1 MTLTLDKPQ
10 TERVTVPVATLP
22 QGEIREYHWT
32 VDALYRALNAGVFE
46 HPERLELIQ
55 GRIIENMSQGPRHS
69 TLASIVADMLR
80 ESMRRR
86 FAVREEKG
94 VRIDFDGEPIP
105 DVLVL
110 KGRQADYLD
119 RQPVPEDV
127 ALLVEV
133 SDTTVVY
140 DLGGKALLYAQAGIT
155 DYWVVLV
162 NEAAIVRYR
171 EPTPEGYQ
179 SVARLA
185 GADTL
190 SPLAAP
196 EAVWTINAL
205 LGREE
210 APEGN

>member
-1 MTLTLDKPQ
+1 MTPTLDKPQ

-162 NEAAIVRYR
+162 NEAAIVRHR

>member
-10 TERVTVPVATLP
+10 TERVTVPVATFP

-69 TLASIVADMLR
+69 TLATEVAEMLR
-80 ESMRRR
+80 EAMRRN
-86 FAVREEKG
+86 FAIREEKP

-105 DVLVL
+105 DIMVL
-110 KGRQADYLD
+110 KGRQADYGE
-119 RQPVPEDV
+119 RQPVPDDV
-127 ALLVEV
+127 ELLVEV
-133 SDTTVVY
+133 SDTTVAY
-140 DLGGKALLYAQAGIT
+140 DLGEKALLYAQAGII

-162 NEAAIVRYR
+162 NEAAIVRHR
-171 EPTPEGYQ
+171 VPTPAGYQ
-179 SVARLA
+179 SVTRLA
-185 GADTL
+185 GADAI

-196 EAVWTINAL
+196 ETVWTVNAL
-205 LGREE
+205 LGRGE
-210 APEGN
+210 ASEGN